1 MKKIVK
7 NFNNL
12 IIKTIFK
19 AQNKTNNKFVISRFN
34 KLLITFI
41 GLLFFYLFYLL
52 TPLLYDKGWVQ
63 TNIEN
68 KLLNDFKINISTSAN
83 ISYYILPSPHF
94 LIKDSK
100 ILLNDNDKSKSIAEI
115 KDLRVFLNQGNFFD
129 KEKINL
135 KQIVI
140 DGANFSLL
148 KNDFNL
154 LNQLSNKHFSDKK
167 IKIKNSSIFFKN
179 DFEDIISIIKINRSI
194 LFFDKVQL
202 LNFFNLE
209 GQIFNLPFIFNFK
222 NEIAYRKNINVSVDD
237 LGLNISNESNKISK
251 NLVKGKNSLSFFNSK
266 FDTEYKVEDKIT
278 TFKSNNSI
286 VNNSR
291 VNYNGVLTMYPFD
304 LDLNINLN
312 NYKILE
318 LFNQNSILG
327 EFIKSGLLH
336 NSNVSIRTSI
346 ISNANKRNKIFQS
359 SKINFRIK
367 DGLIDFNNT
376 LFINDKI
383 GSLRLDDSN
392 LFFKDE
398 ELILKTDIFV
408 DIQNLNNLF
417 SFLNTGKLS
426 RKKIKNILINLDYN
440 FMSNEIEFN
449 RVTIDNIKVSDQFL
463 TILETFDNNNT
474 INTVKIRRL
483 LNKLINIYEG

>member
-19 AQNKTNNKFVISRFN
+19 VQNKTNNKFVISRFN

-52 TPLLYDKGWVQ
+52 IPLLYNNGWVQ

-135 KQIVI
+135 KKIVI

-148 KNDFNL
+148 KNDFIL
-154 LNQLSNKHFSDKK
+154 LNQLSSKHFSDKK

-179 DFEDIISIIKINRSI
+179 DFEDIISIIKIDESI
-194 LFFDKVQL
+194 LFFDKVKL
-202 LNFFNLE
+202 LNFFNLK
-209 GQIFNLPFIFNFK
+209 GKIFNLPFIFNFK
-222 NEIAYRKNINVSVDD
+222 NEIAYRKNINVSVND
-237 LGLNISNESNKISK
+237 LKLNISNESNKINK
-251 NLVKGKNSLSFFNSK
+251 NLIKGKNSLSFFNSK
-266 FDTEYKVEDKIT
+266 IYTEYKVEDKII
-278 TFKSNNSI
+278 TFKSNNSL

-304 LDLNINLN
+304 LDLDIDLN

-336 NSNVSIRTSI
+336 NSNISIRASI
-346 ISNANKRNKIFQS
+346 ISNTNKKNKIFQS

-383 GSLRLDDSN
+383 GSLRLDGSN
-392 LFFKDE
+392 LFFKDDK
-398 ELILKTDIFV
+398 LTLNTDIFV
-408 DIQNLNNLF
+408 DIQNLDNLF
-417 SFLNTGKLS
+417 SFLNTDKLS
-426 RKKIKNILINLDYN
+426 RKKIKNISINLDYN

-449 RVTIDNIKVSDQFL
+449 KVKIDNIKVSNQFL
-463 TILETFDNNNT
+463 TVLETFNNNSSNNL
-474 INTVKIRRL
+474 IKNRRL

>member
-1 MKKIVK
+1 
-7 NFNNL
+7 
-12 IIKTIFK
+12 
-19 AQNKTNNKFVISRFN
+19 
-34 KLLITFI
+34 
-41 GLLFFYLFYLL
+41 
-52 TPLLYDKGWVQ
+52 
-63 TNIEN
+63 
-68 KLLNDFKINISTSAN
+68 
-83 ISYYILPSPHF
+83 
-94 LIKDSK
+94 
-100 ILLNDNDKSKSIAEI
+100 
-115 KDLRVFLNQGNFFD
+115 
-129 KEKINL
+129 
-135 KQIVI
+135 
-140 DGANFSLL
+140 
-148 KNDFNL
+148 
-154 LNQLSNKHFSDKK
+154 
-167 IKIKNSSIFFKN
+167 
-179 DFEDIISIIKINRSI
+179 
-194 LFFDKVQL
+194 
-202 LNFFNLE
+202 
-209 GQIFNLPFIFNFK
+209 
-222 NEIAYRKNINVSVDD
+222 
-237 LGLNISNESNKISK
+237 
-251 NLVKGKNSLSFFNSK
+251 
-266 FDTEYKVEDKIT
+266 
-278 TFKSNNSI
+278 
-286 VNNSR
+286 
-291 VNYNGVLTMYPFD
+291 MYPFD
-304 LDLNINLN
+304 LDVNIDLN

-318 LFNQNSILG
+318 LFNQNSILS

-336 NSNVSIRTSI
+336 NSNVSIRASI
-346 ISNANKRNKIFQS
+346 ISNANKRNKIYQS